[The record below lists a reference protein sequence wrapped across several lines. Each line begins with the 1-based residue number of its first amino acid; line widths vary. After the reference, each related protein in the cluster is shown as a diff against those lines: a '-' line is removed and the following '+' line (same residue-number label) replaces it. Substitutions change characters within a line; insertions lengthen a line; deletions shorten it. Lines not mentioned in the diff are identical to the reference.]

1 MRPLALAAALMLTAL
16 PALADWTL
24 DGDASTIGF
33 VTIKNGGTAKA
44 HRFSGLSGSVSAQGT
59 AEVSIP
65 LDSVET
71 FIDIRTE
78 RMREILFRVA
88 DHPAAT
94 ISAALDMEALGS
106 RAPGDRLTEEIDITV
121 STNGAEAAYLGAVT
135 VTRIDDG
142 MVAVTTA
149 RPVIAD
155 ARDLGYEDGVAQ
167 LRDIAGLDAISPA
180 VPVTFDLVFTK

>member
-94 ISAALDMEALGS
+94 ISAVLDMEALGS
-106 RAPGDRLTEEIDITV
+106 RAPGDRLTQEIDITV
-121 STNGAEAAYLGAVT
+121 STNGAEAAYLGA
-135 VTRIDDG
+135 
-142 MVAVTTA
+142 VAVTTA